1 MSCFLIV
8 LKQLRALLIK
18 LDRDNYINSSIAG
31 YTRWK
36 KSNIESSLS
45 KCVQVEF
52 VWPREEKPR
61 K

>member
-31 YTRWK
+31 YTR
-36 KSNIESSLS
+36 
-45 KCVQVEF
+45 
-52 VWPREEKPR
+52 
-61 K
+61 

>member
-36 KSNIESSLS
+36 KSNIELSLS